1 MDSLT
6 PAQISPVRVDLKD
19 PPSPAVC
26 EQRLA
31 DHDIHGKTCP
41 GADRVV
47 RDRSKASRTRC
58 TKCPCGKIDFEGL
71 WFWVGDLRS
80 SWWTFTPA
88 TRVFLASRRFA
99 ISAFAISAA
108 IWFWNSN
115 DLYSISSSSLPRMI
129 STLSIT
135 IQSQHLSTSINLWT
149 LRYPP
154 RPHPTLPYPTFQE
167 LHAENQR
174 ANQDL
179 ARRLSG
185 ADIPKRGLSPKPFL
199 DQVALG
205 QQDY

>member
-99 ISAFAISAA
+99 ISAA
-108 IWFWNSN
+108 IWFWKSN
-115 DLYSISSSSLPRMI
+115 DLYSISSSSLPEFRH
-129 STLSIT
+129 SQYLSNLSIY
-135 IQSQHLSTSINLWT
+135 QHLWT
-149 LRYPP
+149 LRYCI
-154 RPHPTLPYPTFQE
+154 HQDLTQPYPIPSRSSM
-167 LHAENQR
+167 QR
-174 ANQDL
+174 TNVPTKIWPD
-179 ARRLSG
+179 
-185 ADIPKRGLSPKPFL
+185 DSPGPTYPNAGYLRSLF
-199 DQVALG
+199 
-205 QQDY
+205 

>member
-1 MDSLT
+1 MINGQNLDWKGVRQRCSTYVQHEVCNEVSQIKVDSLT

-88 TRVFLASRRFA
+88 TRVYLASRRFV

-108 IWFWNSN
+108 IWFWTSN
-115 DLYSISSSSLPRMI
+115 DLYSISSSSLPEFRH
-129 STLSIT
+129 
-135 IQSQHLSTSINLWT
+135 SQ
-149 LRYPP
+149 
-154 RPHPTLPYPTFQE
+154 
-167 LHAENQR
+167 
-174 ANQDL
+174 
-179 ARRLSG
+179 
-185 ADIPKRGLSPKPFL
+185 
-199 DQVALG
+199 
-205 QQDY
+205 